1 MTRHRFIIGLTAV
14 IVPML
19 VSTPLLAADPAAIY
33 KTKCFACHGEKGKG
47 DTTMGKK
54 LGVRDLG
61 SAAVQAQTDAA
72 LTAVI
77 TNGKDKM
84 PAYSGKIPGPDIKAL
99 VAHIRTFAAK

>member
-1 MTRHRFIIGLTAV
+1 MTRNRFIIGLTV
-14 IVPML
+14 VL
-19 VSTPLLAADPAAIY
+19 VLTLVGTPLLAADAATIY

-61 SAAVQAQTDAA
+61 SAAVQGQTDAA
-72 LTAVI
+72 LTSVI
-77 TNGKDKM
+77 ANGKQKM
-84 PAYSGKIPGPDIKAL
+84 PAYSGKIADPDIKAL